1 MLEACWRLLHSAA
14 MVTCLHQRSHE
25 QCMLAADKALVGEV
39 VLELSTSTG
48 QRVRAFSDK
57 SGSFV
62 FHNVPAGTHL
72 LHVLT
77 LGFLYPE
84 VGAVV
89 MQQQVTSL
97 ATTMACTHH

>member
-1 MLEACWRLLHSAA
+1 MNVL
-14 MVTCLHQRSHE
+14 V
-25 QCMLAADKALVGEV
+25 ADKALVGEV

-89 MQQQVTSL
+89 TQQQATSL
-97 ATTMACTHH
+97 AAPIACPHH